1 MDQDFDLCGNPLV
14 RTDTKLGRPEHEPT
28 EENIIFIMVLLAGG
42 MTQKE
47 VADTLGLSVPTLRKH
62 YLHLLKQ
69 RDRLFN
75 RLRTKLRVAQI
86 QQGLSGNASA
96 LNAALSMLDKINTEN
111 VQRKV
116 ESRGHTSSA
125 QRQKLGKKEERQRQA
140 EEIASG
146 SGKFAPPQPPQLVVN
161 NR

>member
-1 MDQDFDLCGNPLV
+1 MDRDFDLFGNPLV

-75 RLRTKLRVAQI
+75 RLRTKLRAMSGQVLRVVARDP
-86 QQGLSGNASA
+86 GASEDIPA
-96 LNAALSMLDKINTEN
+96 WCRMT
-111 VQRKV
+111 
-116 ESRGHTSSA
+116 GHELARHEPETHSFWIRA
-125 QRQKLGKKEERQRQA
+125 RA
-140 EEIASG
+140 
-146 SGKFAPPQPPQLVVN
+146 
-161 NR
+161 NRS